1 MVFEFL
7 PVALEVAESSW
18 RFSIPSLA
26 ISLPFLLV
34 GITSEPDINIDRAYL
49 NFKALLLGEDSLV
62 ALWVTRL
69 SCDLV

>member
-18 RFSIPSLA
+18 RFSIPSLN

-34 GITSEPDINIDRAYL
+34 GITSEPDVNIDRAYL
-49 NFKALLLGEDSLV
+49 NFRALLLGEYSMV
-62 ALWVTRL
+62 AFQVT
-69 SCDLV
+69 